1 MATHTNTGGLSMTDV
16 TQLTE
21 TQETTMT
28 TFEITL
34 RRHDG
39 SFCTYNLIGTTQ
51 DARDEIAELY
61 RDGFYATFTEAN

>member
-1 MATHTNTGGLSMTDV
+1 
-16 TQLTE
+16 
-21 TQETTMT
+21 MT

-61 RDGFYATFTEAN
+61 RDGFYATFNVDQR